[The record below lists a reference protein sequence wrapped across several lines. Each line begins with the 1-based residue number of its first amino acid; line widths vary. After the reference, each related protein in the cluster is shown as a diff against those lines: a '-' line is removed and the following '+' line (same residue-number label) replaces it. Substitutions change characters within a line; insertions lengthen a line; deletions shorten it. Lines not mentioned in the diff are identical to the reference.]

1 MMGAQ
6 AHAIVRIAIAMRRH
20 LGLLRCLMP
29 LNLLRVLG
37 CAKYLASA
45 PSLNI

>member
-6 AHAIVRIAIAMRRH
+6 VHAIVRVAIAMRRH
-20 LGLLRCLMP
+20 LGLRCLMH
-29 LNLLRVLG
+29 LNLLRVID